1 MITITKTLGE
11 TKVRNVIRN
20 NNQIGILT
28 PNFLFIPTVEYLA
41 LDYIELKQLANEIET
56 LEKEHNHNTQK
67 FFEENG
73 E

>member
-1 MITITKTLGE
+1 MITIAW
-11 TKVRNVIRN
+11 RNPRRVSRDGTH
-20 NNQIGILT
+20 IGIIT
-28 PNFLFIPTVEYLA
+28 NDFKFIPTSDYLA